1 MSKVGIRATLG
12 LGLCMAAS
20 LAHAQAG
27 KMFGSVTDASGQ
39 GVTGAKITLAPVDD
53 GAKVE
58 VVSKGKKGSYFF
70 GLIRPGTYELKV
82 ESAGNALVS
91 LKAQAKM
98 PNAADRAKEWSLDGK
113 VNPDKPV
120 KIRVEDAMDITCDLV
135 VGPAVV
141 VATAGGGT
149 TTASP
154 DQAYLLLAKQVQAGD
169 CAGALPQIDAF
180 TTSNPTYARAFY
192 LKGFCNAV
200 LEHDEEAVA
209 AIQKSIELEPTFA
222 GSQTLLGKVY
232 VRQGKP
238 AEAEAAFRKE
248 LENTAAAPEVQTDA
262 LLSLGSV
269 LRDQKKTDEA
279 IATFE
284 KVIALSPKRPEPYI
298 ELSGLYSDTGH
309 LDKAE
314 AILSQAKDAGADD
327 PAAMLHVGITYFNK
341 KDLPHAESMCR
352 RVIDGGKASNA
363 DLSSAYAILGRVQLN
378 NGKKDDAIASLKKSN
393 ELDPGGRFAS
403 QNDELLKALQ
413 KPAKGK

>member
-1 MSKVGIRATLG
+1 MSKVGIRATIGLA
-12 LGLCMAAS
+12 LGLCAS

-27 KMFGSVTDASGQ
+27 KMYGSVTDASGQ
-39 GVTGAKITLAPVDD
+39 GVTGVKITLTPVED

-70 GLIRPGTYELKV
+70 GLIRPGTYELKID
-82 ESAGNALVS
+82 SAGNALVS
-91 LKAQAKM
+91 LKAQGKV
-98 PNAADRAKEWSLDGK
+98 AANVADKSKEWSLEGK

-120 KIRVEDAMDITCDLV
+120 KVRVEDGMDIMCDMV
-135 VGPAVV
+135 VGPAVTV
-141 VATAGGGT
+141 QTAGGGT

-192 LKGFCNAV
+192 LKGYCSAV
-200 LEHDEEAVA
+200 LEHDEDAVA
-209 AIQKSIELEPTFA
+209 AIQKSIELDPTFA

-232 VRQGKP
+232 VRQGKS

-269 LRDQKKTDEA
+269 LRDQKKTDDA

-284 KVIALSPKRPEPYI
+284 KVIALAPSRPEPYI
-298 ELSGLYSDTGH
+298 ELSGLYSDNGH

-314 AILSQAKDAGADD
+314 AILNQAKEAGADD
-327 PAAMLHVGITYFNK
+327 PAALLHVGISFFNK
-341 KDLPHAESMCR
+341 KDLPHAEAMCR
-352 RVIDGGKASNA
+352 RVIEGGKAKNA
-363 DLSSAYAILGRVQLN
+363 DLAAAYAILGRVQLN
-378 NGKKDDAIASLKKSN
+378 NGKKDEAVASLKKST

-403 QNDELLKALQ
+403 QNDEILKAL
-413 KPAKGK
+413 KVK